1 MKKNKILLLFLLV
14 FITGCAT
21 SSRVNDIDKN
31 IKKVDL
37 DAKLMKK
44 YQITNDSLIKFKDGY
59 IFYYLSSKGTNIVFL
74 DKNYN
79 EIKKTLT
86 PILLNAKKLIVKNDQ
101 IYLFGVDEKTYN
113 PSLVIFSSK
122 GKVLKI
128 DEIKRKYALAKD
140 LLIVNNDIYFII
152 DVYKDGKSY
161 IEVYKNGKIYK
172 KIKLEN
178 GINGN
183 YLLSDGK
190 DLILIG
196 IIKNRTQDAFVM
208 NLTKGWIRF
217 FDLGMDDEIENP
229 KIENE
234 KIIFILHSTDNMG
247 ADEYYEIILNKNGN
261 IIKNKAKIK
270 FAPLPIRLRT

>member
-1 MKKNKILLLFLLV
+1 MKKEKFLFLASLI

-21 SSRVNDIDKN
+21 SNGLNDIDKN

-44 YQITNDSLIKFKDGY
+44 YHITSDSLIKFKNGY
-59 IFYYLSSKGTNIVFL
+59 IFYYPSTKGTTIVFL

-79 EIKKTLT
+79 KIKEVST
-86 PILLNAKKLIVKNDQ
+86 PILLNTKKIVIQNGK
-101 IYLFGVDEKTYN
+101 IFLFGVDESNYK
-113 PSLVIFSSK
+113 PSLVIFDSN

-128 DEIKRKYALAKD
+128 YEIDKKYALPKD
-140 LLIVNNDIYFII
+140 IVVDNRDVYLLI
-152 DVYKDGKSY
+152 DVFNDGKSY
-161 IEVYKNGKIYK
+161 VEIYKNNKLLK
-172 KIKLEN
+172 KVELKN
-178 GINGN
+178 SINGD
-183 YLLSDGK
+183 YLLKSGD
-190 DLILIG
+190 DLILTG
-196 IIKNRTQDAFVM
+196 TIKNRTQDAFVM
-208 NLTKGWIRF
+208 DLNRGWIRF

-261 IIKNKAKIK
+261 IIKNKAKVK